1 MPGRRPNGRSGRPV
15 RSPGARQD
23 ARRRPDAGQ
32 TAQWP
37 LWTPREVA
45 RTRLTAVA
53 PLAGLLACGLNH
65 RLKIRI
71 RNSDLCR

>member
-37 LWTPREVA
+37 LWTPCEVA
-45 RTRLTAVA
+45 RSPPGRQEA
-53 PLAGLLACGLNH
+53 P
-65 RLKIRI
+65 R
-71 RNSDLCR
+71 CRADGPMAALDAL